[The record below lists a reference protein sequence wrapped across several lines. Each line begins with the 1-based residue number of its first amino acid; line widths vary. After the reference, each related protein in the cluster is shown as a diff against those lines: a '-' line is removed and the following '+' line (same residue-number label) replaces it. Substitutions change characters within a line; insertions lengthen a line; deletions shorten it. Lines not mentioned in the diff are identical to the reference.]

1 MAENLFGDLGKL
13 GLGMLS
19 DMEIYDK
26 EEPKE
31 VKADGTAV
39 TAAEK
44 AIQETDY
51 TFDKSY
57 RCPVCDSEFKVK
69 AMKTGKAKLLGVD
82 DDLRPRYQGVDS
94 LKYDS
99 IVCSKCGYAALGR
112 YFNYISGPQ
121 IRLIREKITPN
132 FKGVDTKCEVYSY
145 DEAITRHQLALVNAV
160 TKKGKVSERAYICLK
175 LAWLFRGKAESLPEN
190 EKDRNNIIKELK
202 STEKQYIMKAYE
214 GLSSAMYKEPYPI
227 AGMDEWTCAY
237 LVADLAIQCD
247 DYTKAMKLLSDIIVS
262 KAASSK
268 LKDRARNLRKDIQ
281 GKL

>member
-132 FKGVDTKCEVYSY
+132 FKVFY
-145 DEAITRHQLALVNAV
+145 V
-160 TKKGKVSERAYICLK
+160 TLRNQPNTV
-175 LAWLFRGKAESLPEN
+175 LFLQS
-190 EKDRNNIIKELK
+190 
-202 STEKQYIMKAYE
+202 
-214 GLSSAMYKEPYPI
+214 
-227 AGMDEWTCAY
+227 
-237 LVADLAIQCD
+237 
-247 DYTKAMKLLSDIIVS
+247 
-262 KAASSK
+262 
-268 LKDRARNLRKDIQ
+268 
-281 GKL
+281 

>member
-13 GLGMLS
+13 GLGMMQ
-19 DMEIYDK
+19 DMEIYDTEDSK
-26 EEPKE
+26 EE
-31 VKADGTAV
+31 KADSQGA
-39 TAAEK
+39 AAEK
-44 AIQETDY
+44 TVLETDF

-57 RCPVCDSEFKVK
+57 KCPVCDSDFKVK
-69 AMKTGKAKLLGVD
+69 SIKTGKAKLLGVD

-99 IVCSKCGYAALGR
+99 IVCSKCGYAALSR

-121 IRLIREKITPN
+121 IKLIREKITPY
-132 FKGVDTKCEVYSY
+132 FKGVDTNCEVYSY
-145 DEAITRHQLALVNAV
+145 DEAITRHQLALVNSV
-160 TKKGKVSERAYICLK
+160 TKKGKMSERAYICLK
-175 LAWLFRGKAESLPEN
+175 LAWLFRGKAESLPEDEQN
-190 EKDRNNIIKELK
+190 RDKTFKELK
-202 STEKQYIMKAYE
+202 AMEKQYITKAYE
-214 GLSSAMYKEPYPI
+214 GLGSAMYKEPYPI

-237 LVADLAIQCD
+237 LVADLAIQCED
-247 DYTKAMKLLSDIIVS
+247 FTKAMKLLSDIIVS